1 MSPEITPEHARALY
15 EEMNPQF
22 ERHQAPPEL
31 ERVGPYG
38 RLRVR
43 APLQTMTW
51 TFPARAA
58 ATHEHVCMNV
68 GLTMAG
74 WGLLHV
80 ADEIGATAGA
90 LSVAAVVFPGAR
102 QSVTVAL
109 DGQRIILGV
118 VSLTGL
124 QSMAQLE
131 APQDPGL
138 VEALHEHRTTASGA
152 LHLPL
157 GPALFHVVDLADRR
171 CPSSREWPRV
181 TPGACDGA
189 APDGAGGQARS

>member
-1 MSPEITPEHARALY
+1 MSPEITPDHARALY

-22 ERHQAPPEL
+22 ERHQAQPEL
-31 ERVGPYG
+31 ERAGPYG

-43 APLQTMTW
+43 APLQSMTW

-58 ATHEHVCMNV
+58 ATHERVCVNV

-74 WGLLHV
+74 WGLLNV

-90 LSVAAVVFPGAR
+90 LSVAAAELPGAR

-118 VSLTGL
+118 LSLTGL
-124 QSMAQLE
+124 QSVAQLE
-131 APQDPGL
+131 EPQDPGL
-138 VEALHEHRTTASGA
+138 VEALHEHRVRESGA

-157 GPALFHVVDLADRR
+157 GPALFNIVDLADRGR
-171 CPSSREWPRV
+171 PSTREWPRV

-189 APDGAGGQARS
+189 APDGAGGQARL